1 MAAKSAF
8 EKGIALM
15 RKRIATLE
23 QSGTS
28 HEDEKLSVEKEK
40 EIGDLKYEISS
51 AFVSIAEL
59 FMTDLCD
66 EDDAET
72 ECEKYL
78 NLSLAADPTNSET
91 YAAFGQFRH
100 CQLKDDDA
108 VMYFGIALKK
118 LFGAMKMEADE
129 KLEKKLDIFSDRS
142 LTIDSFL
149 KIIKLGIELEQ
160 YDLCVRVLK
169 GMIKFDDGIGESWA
183 LGALVFY
190 KLDRKEECAI
200 WLANAEAVW

>member
-1 MAAKSAF
+1 MAAKFAF

-78 NLSLAADPTNSET
+78 NLSLAADPTNIET

-100 CQLKDDDA
+100 CHAGGLHLAGLRSGSDHA
-108 VMYFGIALKK
+108 V
-118 LFGAMKMEADE
+118 ERPSH
-129 KLEKKLDIFSDRS
+129 FSTD
-142 LTIDSFL
+142 
-149 KIIKLGIELEQ
+149 
-160 YDLCVRVLK
+160 
-169 GMIKFDDGIGESWA
+169 
-183 LGALVFY
+183 
-190 KLDRKEECAI
+190 
-200 WLANAEAVW
+200 